1 MKKKEREYGL
11 GFVQKEKNEREKRET
26 ESRSREQQRVRH
38 RKGDREGLE
47 GPPRDGEADR
57 PESPSESLGGP
68 FRRCLVERDLDV
80 TVGNLLLQILRVL
93 AVDGAADGNAGA
105 EDLLDAATELLGHGP
120 RAHDLGDLDDV
131 VESAEN

>member
-68 FRRCLVERDLDV
+68 FRRCLGHQVPQRARARPQEDQEHQ
-80 TVGNLLLQILRVL
+80 TNLAFSLCLSREGSRRHRRQSP
-93 AVDGAADGNAGA
+93 AAN
-105 EDLLDAATELLGHGP
+105 P
-120 RAHDLGDLDDV
+120 
-131 VESAEN
+131 